1 MEKSDKV
8 RIMLDFSPSHE
19 TLCQCGGGGGR
30 GEGDRGVTMSR
41 FPNPVLPPPVLFC
54 PFVSQLPPFIVF
66 LPLSCKSCCLT
77 PYSNRE
83 CFGLVQTKKMCCKSN
98 HIPSTQV
105 YTTRQN
111 FQFFGN
117 YSRKERVPRKV
128 FNGRIF
134 YFPTTPKNTETD
146 QNGL

>member
-19 TLCQCGGGGGR
+19 TLCQCGGGRR

-83 CFGLVQTKKMCCKSN
+83 CFGLVQNKKMCCKSN